1 MSQVRRTADV
11 STNFYNFRHMSSA
24 EIQKSAAGITF
35 QIPRFCCCSYAVG
48 GTTRR
53 HPATIAVVSSFHCIC
68 SRHVHVIA
76 CPPPNAASAGGGRRK
91 FCFQLQGASPPD
103 PPPGALPLD
112 LAGGTAPD
120 PPYRLALPRSLSS
133 PSRNEILRTPLR
145 QTPIGAPSWTP
156 IRDFRP
162 PDSLPVPVPLPN

>member
-48 GTTRR
+48 RTTRR

-76 CPPPNAASAGGGRRK
+76 CPPPNAASAGGGVGNFAFSFRGLRP
-91 FCFQLQGASPPD
+91 LTPHQGLCPSTPLGAQPPY
-103 PPPGALPLD
+103 PH
-112 LAGGTAPD
+112 
-120 PPYRLALPRSLSS
+120 YRLALPRSPSS
-133 PSRNEILRTPLR
+133 PSRNEILRTPDLANYHLGLIA
-145 QTPIGAPSWTP
+145 PITL
-156 IRDFRP
+156 IF
-162 PDSLPVPVPLPN
+162 N